1 MVLGGE
7 AFGEGLDHENGA
19 PRNGTSAPIKKTPER
34 PPTLFPPCLHHVK
47 TQQKTAVYKL
57 GGGPSSNTQLA
68 SALALDL
75 QPLELWE
82 INVV

>member
-34 PPTLFPPCLHHVK
+34 PPTEGEMWSEGVITREAPRMGN
-47 TQQKTAVYKL
+47 T
-57 GGGPSSNTQLA
+57 GGDGL
-68 SALALDL
+68 
-75 QPLELWE
+75 
-82 INVV
+82 